1 MTLHEC
7 YDAMGANYDEVQ
19 GRLRTDERIQKFL
32 LRLPADPSYGELC
45 SALANRQ
52 IEDAFRAAH
61 TLKGVSQNLALTP
74 LYHSA
79 ATLCDAL
86 RGKQDY
92 DPSYEALLAAVQADY
107 AAVTDCIAKLSAG

>member
-1 MTLHEC
+1 
-7 YDAMGANYDEVQ
+7 MGANYDEVL
-19 GRLRTDERIQKFL
+19 GRLRNDERIQKFL
-32 LRLPADPSYGELC
+32 LKLPADPSYQELC
-45 SALANRQ
+45 SSIESKH

-92 DPSYEALLAAVQADY
+92 DPSYEALLEAVKADY
-107 AAVTDCIAKLSAG
+107 AAVTGYIAQLTGG